1 MQRIIVMFGP
11 PGAGKGTQAKFLS
24 DKFNIPQISTGD
36 ILREAV
42 KKRTSLGARAQSY
55 MSRGALVPDEVV
67 VGIIEERIKDK
78 DCSNGFILDGFP
90 RTIAQAEKL
99 EKLLQKRGTPITHVI
114 NLKISDKEII
124 KRLTSRRVCR
134 SCNAIYNL
142 LVNPPK
148 VIGKC
153 DECGGE
159 LYQRDDDKEDVIK
172 KRLKIYADQT
182 KPLLEFYTKRKLL
195 RDLDGSRSMNDVQ
208 GAVLAIFHTLLT
220 Q

>member
-1 MQRIIVMFGP
+1 MQRIIVIFGP

-42 KKRTSLGARAQSY
+42 KKGTSLGAQAQSY
-55 MSRGALVPDEVV
+55 MSRGALVPDEVM
-67 VGIIEERIKDK
+67 VGIVEERIKDK

-90 RTIAQAEKL
+90 RTIAQTEKL
-99 EKLLQKRGTPITHVI
+99 EKLLQKRGTPLTQVI

-148 VIGKC
+148 VKGKC
-153 DECGGE
+153 DVCGGE
-159 LYQRDDDKEDVIK
+159 LYQRDDDKEEVVK
-172 KRLKIYADQT
+172 KRLKIYADET
-182 KPLLEFYTKRKLL
+182 TPVLNFYSKRKLL
-195 RDLDGSRSMNDVQ
+195 KELDGSRSINEVQ
-208 GAVLAIFHTLLT
+208 GAVLAIFQLLLT